1 VQTLWFRDTLSQRE
15 TGEVRRPCE
24 IVGRGATGVR
34 VSGDHAAEREQRWRE
49 YLAGIAGGKSEPLA
63 RLYDETAAMLY
74 GLALQIL
81 GNPADA
87 DEVVVDVFEQ
97 IWRTAKTFDPAR
109 GSVWRWLTVLTR
121 SRAVDRLRVTKL
133 KQQRE
138 QPGALGDETLLS
150 EEPSPHEASIL
161 REQQL
166 LIRQALSALPAEQRR
181 CIELAYFSELTH
193 VEIAA
198 ALRVPLGTIKTRIRV
213 GMEKLRSALTQTPSA
228 LGSVS

>member
-1 VQTLWFRDTLSQRE
+1 MQTLSFRDTLSQHG
-15 TGEVRRPCE
+15 TGAICRSCDTV
-24 IVGRGATGVR
+24 VRGATGVR
-34 VSGDHAAEREQRWRE
+34 VSGHHAGEREQRWRE
-49 YLAGIAGGKSEPLA
+49 YLAGIAAGKSEPLA
-63 RLYDETAAMLY
+63 HLYDETAALLY

-97 IWRTAKTFDPAR
+97 IWRTAKSFDAAR

-121 SRAVDRLRVTKL
+121 SRAVDRLRVTRI

-138 QPGALGDETLLS
+138 QAGVLDDDRLLS
-150 EEPSPHEASIL
+150 EEPSPHEASIF

-166 LIRQALSALPAEQRR
+166 LIRQALGALPVEQRR

-228 LGSVS
+228 LGSAS

>member
-1 VQTLWFRDTLSQRE
+1 MGGTGDRALDRE
-15 TGEVRRPCE
+15 
-24 IVGRGATGVR
+24 
-34 VSGDHAAEREQRWRE
+34 ERWQE
-49 YLAGIAGGKSEPLA
+49 YLAGIASGKAEALA
-63 RLYDETAAMLY
+63 ELYDESAAMLY
-74 GLALQIL
+74 GLSLRVV

-97 IWRTAKTFDPAR
+97 IWRTAKNFDPGR
-109 GSVWRWLTVLTR
+109 GSVWRWLTMLTR
-121 SRAVDRLRVTKL
+121 SRAVDRLRVTKT
-133 KQQRE
+133 KQRRE
-138 QPGALGDETLLS
+138 QAGGVPDERLLS
-150 EEPSPHEASIL
+150 EEPSPHEASLL

-213 GMEKLRSALTQTPSA
+213 GMEKLRSALIQTQSA
-228 LGSVS
+228 LGSAS

>member
-1 VQTLWFRDTLSQRE
+1 VQV
-15 TGEVRRPCE
+15 TGDRA
-24 IVGRGATGVR
+24 G
-34 VSGDHAAEREQRWRE
+34 EREQRWRE
-49 YLAGIAGGKSEPLA
+49 YLAGIAAGRSEPLA
-63 RLYDETAAMLY
+63 HLYDESAAMLY
-74 GLALQIL
+74 GLALRIV

-97 IWRTAKTFDPAR
+97 IWRTAKNFDASR
-109 GSVWRWLTVLTR
+109 GGVWRWLTVLTR
-121 SRAVDRLRVTKL
+121 SRAVDRLRVTKV

-138 QPGALGDETLLS
+138 HPGALGDEQLLS

-213 GMEKLRSALTQTPSA
+213 GMEKLRSALTQTQSA
-228 LGSVS
+228 LGSAS